1 MKDQKYWQRR
11 AVRYERDWNKRCAE
25 TVEKRLARHY
35 KKALSAIKDDI
46 LQLYATFAKDN
57 GLDFNEARRALSS
70 REFREW
76 RMSMNEYIAANN
88 AGLTKELNALAMSPR
103 ITRLE
108 KLYGETLQELDRM
121 GRKVNDDMRNF
132 LSDAY
137 KSNYSRDIFDLVKA
151 GGMSVAWG
159 KVDSP
164 SVEKVL
170 AARWSGKNYSQRI
183 WTNTRLLSRVVRE
196 TVAIGV
202 HRGLSVPQ
210 LSRMIEDKMH
220 AGYANAVRLVQT
232 EMSFVNNQAHADSM
246 EAAGIAWY
254 EFIAVLDNRTS
265 APCRSRDGE
274 TYPLE
279 EKTVGFNYPPL
290 HPRCRSTVAP
300 FIDGVSKSG
309 TRIAKVGKDTIHIPA
324 SMSYRDYETV
334 YVKKTQ
340 TFEQWQSAA
349 KSKAGNVTKPKA
361 GKVAEPKAK
370 NVAEPKAKN
379 VTEPNAKNA
388 AKSTTILQNPTQNG
402 TINTLKEQIEPLR
415 QKLEQQKASGASVAE
430 MEQTVKAAGK
440 IIVRE
445 VKGLKIYDV
454 SLDKRF
460 TTDLLSKTFDDFEKR
475 VYSLGL
481 HSPERKEL
489 LKILNK
495 MEDEL
500 FALDGVV
507 ERMEECSIFQERS
520 KQITSILSQV
530 RDLATPEQAKMQF
543 KTRSVIKPLMDEVL
557 LCYPAEWVDNSIKA
571 SNIRLRIV
579 ERGYYDDKAKRIG
592 AGFYNFDTGVHEFG
606 HRMEDVLK
614 GLKEMER
621 AFYQRR
627 TKGEKLQKLRDLCPA
642 NGYSKKEL
650 TRKDKFLDP
659 YMGKTYRGQAYELV
673 SMGFENAYTNPEFL
687 LQDEDMAEWIY
698 GLLAVF

>member
-35 KKALSAIKDDI
+35 EKALSAIKDDI

-76 RMSMNEYIAANN
+76 RMSMNEYIAANK
-88 AGLTKELNALAMSPR
+88 AGLTRELNALAMSPR

-151 GGMSVAWG
+151 GGMSVAWA

-196 TVAIGV
+196 TVATGV

-300 FIDGVSKSG
+300 FIDGMSKSG
-309 TRIAKVGKDTIHIPA
+309 TRIAKVGKDTIHIPS
-324 SMSYRDYETV
+324 SMSYRDYEAI

-340 TFEQWQSAA
+340 TFEQWQS
-349 KSKAGNVTKPKA
+349 VTEPRA
-361 GKVAEPKAK
+361 AEPKIGKVTEAKVK

-379 VTEPNAKNA
+379 V
-388 AKSTTILQNPTQNG
+388 AKSTSILQNPSQNG
-402 TINTLKEQIEPLR
+402 TINAPKLTLKEQIEPLR

-445 VKGLKIYDV
+445 VRGLKIYDV
-454 SLDKRF
+454 PAGEKLDEAMMN
-460 TTDLLSKTFDDFEKR
+460 LLAKTYFDFEDR
-475 VYSLGL
+475 VIKLPVK
-481 HSPERKEL
+481 SPERQRL
-489 LKILNK
+489 FKILLNLEK
-495 MEDEL
+495 EFDEL
-500 FALDGVV
+500 NYKAPEQALTILSNRAEQVQG
-507 ERMEECSIFQERS
+507 
-520 KQITSILSQV
+520 ILSQV
-530 RDLATPEQAKMQF
+530 RDLATPEQAKRQF
-543 KTRSVIKPLMDEVL
+543 KTRSLIKPLMDEVL
-557 LCYPAEWVDNSIKA
+557 LCYPAEWVESSIKA
-571 SNIRLRIV
+571 GNIRLRIV

-606 HRMEDVLK
+606 HRMEYVLK

-621 AFYQRR
+621 AFYRRR
-627 TKGEKLQKLRDLCPA
+627 TKGEKLQKLRDLCPD
-642 NGYSKKEL
+642 NGYDKGEL
-650 TRKDKFLDP
+650 ARKDKFLDP

-698 GLLAVF
+698 GLLAIF

>member
-46 LQLYATFAKDN
+46 LQLYATFAKDK
-57 GLDFNEARRALSS
+57 GLDFNEARRALRS

-88 AGLTKELNALAMSPR
+88 AGLTRELNALAMSPR

-108 KLYGETLQELDRM
+108 KLYGETLQELDKM
-121 GRKVNDDMRNF
+121 GRKVNEDMRNF

-151 GGMSVAWG
+151 GGMSIAWA

-196 TVAIGV
+196 IVATGV

-309 TRIAKVGKDTIHIPA
+309 TRIAKVGKDTIHIPS
-324 SMSYRDYETV
+324 SMSYRDYEAV

-340 TFEQWQSAA
+340 TFEQWQSA
-349 KSKAGNVTKPKA
+349 SKPKA
-361 GKVAEPKAK
+361 AEPKIGKVTEPKAK
-370 NVAEPKAKN
+370 NVA
-379 VTEPNAKNA
+379 
-388 AKSTTILQNPTQNG
+388 KSTNILQNYVQNG
-402 TINTLKEQIEPLR
+402 TINASKPTLQGSMSCKDFEELQNYWKLKYGVRLNKPLGKLDFEAVLEATQGIEEVINEFPKAGKFLKKMKVENLDDVGAFMGADYYGVINFNKSDFIYREDFLEMIALQVADGQNPKNTKIKGIAAHEMGHLLERALIDKYNGGVYEWKHSTYSRVIGKEAVAEVRKSSDAKISYRDKAGKSRKRYVTMDEL
-415 QKLEQQKASGASVAE
+415 KLEISIYAKDDWSECLAEAVCDYITNGEKAS
-430 MEQTVKAAGK
+430 
-440 IIVRE
+440 R
-445 VKGLKIYDV
+445 
-454 SLDKRF
+454 
-460 TTDLLSKTFDDFEKR
+460 LSKEIWAILKR
-475 VYSLGL
+475 ELG
-481 HSPERKEL
+481 
-489 LKILNK
+489 
-495 MEDEL
+495 
-500 FALDGVV
+500 
-507 ERMEECSIFQERS
+507 
-520 KQITSILSQV
+520 
-530 RDLATPEQAKMQF
+530 
-543 KTRSVIKPLMDEVL
+543 
-557 LCYPAEWVDNSIKA
+557 
-571 SNIRLRIV
+571 
-579 ERGYYDDKAKRIG
+579 
-592 AGFYNFDTGVHEFG
+592 
-606 HRMEDVLK
+606 
-614 GLKEMER
+614 
-621 AFYQRR
+621 
-627 TKGEKLQKLRDLCPA
+627 
-642 NGYSKKEL
+642 
-650 TRKDKFLDP
+650 
-659 YMGKTYRGQAYELV
+659 
-673 SMGFENAYTNPEFL
+673 
-687 LQDEDMAEWIY
+687 
-698 GLLAVF
+698 